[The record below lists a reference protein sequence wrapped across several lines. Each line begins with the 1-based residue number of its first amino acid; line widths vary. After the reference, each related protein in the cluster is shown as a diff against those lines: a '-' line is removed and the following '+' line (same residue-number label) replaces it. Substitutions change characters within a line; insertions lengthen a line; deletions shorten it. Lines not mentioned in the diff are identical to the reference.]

1 MASSAASRQMP
12 YMARSPK
19 RSPRLRRLLTP
30 APRPAIRGAAEAEA
44 LIRATLRRS
53 GHCLVTELLLPSFT
67 ELTHFRESFWG
78 ALRRQSTGKEYALLR
93 NRLLAL
99 LTTALVAVGGT
110 ASVTTATASAAGITG
125 AGSTLIAPLMGNW
138 IANFEIKEGIPAKYS
153 AVGSGTGI
161 AQITARTV
169 DFGASDAPLTP
180 EQAGACNGC
189 VQIPWALSATGLGF
203 NIPGVKK
210 LNLSGKLLAGIYFGR
225 ITKWNDPKIKKINP
239 GVKLPGLTITPI
251 FRSDGSGDTYAFTNY
266 LSKISPAWKSEV
278 GYATTVGFKAGV
290 GAKGTSVFPA
300 TVVNT
305 PGAIGYISAYYL
317 IAAGLGAV
325 AVQNNAGNYEVP
337 NLKNIENAAST
348 VKSVPASNEITITNP
363 PKKATIAY
371 PISTFT
377 YAIIPHDAKQKGFL
391 QQFANY
397 CLTIGQKYG
406 AALDFA
412 PLPKVVKQAGLK
424 AVASL

>member
-1 MASSAASRQMP
+1 M
-12 YMARSPK
+12 
-19 RSPRLRRLLTP
+19 
-30 APRPAIRGAAEAEA
+30 
-44 LIRATLRRS
+44 
-53 GHCLVTELLLPSFT
+53 
-67 ELTHFRESFWG
+67 
-78 ALRRQSTGKEYALLR
+78 LR
-93 NRLLAL
+93 NRLLA
-99 LTTALVAVGGT
+99 ALIAVAAIVGGT
-110 ASVTTATASAAGITG
+110 ASAVPAASAAGLTG
-125 AGSTLIAPLMGNW
+125 AGSTLVAPLMANW
-138 IANFEIKEGIPAKYS
+138 ISNFEIKEGIPVKYS

-180 EQAGACNGC
+180 EQASACRDC
-189 VQIPWALSATGLGF
+189 VQIPWALSATGVGY

-210 LNLSGKLLAGIYFGR
+210 LKLTGKLLAGIYFGR
-225 ITKWNDPKIKKINP
+225 ITKWNDPKIKQVNP
-239 GVKLPGLTITPI
+239 GVKLPGLTITPV

-266 LSKISPAWKSEV
+266 LSKISSAWKSEV

-290 GAKGTSVFPA
+290 GAKGNAGVTA
-300 TVVNT
+300 TVTKT

-317 IAAGLGAV
+317 IAAGVHA
-325 AVQNNAGNYEVP
+325 AAIQNKAGNYELP
-337 NLKNIENAAST
+337 NIPNIASAAST
-348 VKSVPASNEITITNP
+348 VKKLGPSNAISITDP

-377 YAIIPHDAKQKGFL
+377 YMIVPRDAPQKGFL
-391 QQFANY
+391 AQFANY